1 MKLKLLAF
9 GFAADILGQR
19 KLEIDLPES
28 ATTADLRIQLD
39 GMYPGLKKIGTY
51 VFAVN
56 QTYAQGIQ
64 SLNELDEVAIIPPV
78 SGG

>member
-9 GFAADILGQR
+9 GFAADIIGQR
-19 KLEIDLPES
+19 KLEIDLPET
-28 ATTADLRIQLD
+28 ATTADLRVHLED
-39 GMYPGLKKIGTY
+39 TYPGLKKIGTY

-56 QTYAQGIQ
+56 QMYAQGIQ
-64 SLNELDEVAIIPPV
+64 SLKEQDEVAIIPPV